1 MNELWKMKCKADL
14 FNLRKNEAAILSIP
28 EEINMERE
36 RMTSIK
42 SASTGTAP
50 VQGGGTSYEERMNNS
65 ICLIDLLSDNLRI
78 AESEVRLTKR
88 ALATLT
94 EEERRILEVLYI
106 DRQKRGAER
115 LCQEL
120 AIAEEATVWKR
131 AMRSLENY
139 CVARYSS
146 AAI

>member
-28 EEINMERE
+28 EEIDMERD

-50 VQGGGTSYEERMNNS
+50 VQGGGTS
-65 ICLIDLLSDNLRI
+65 
-78 AESEVRLTKR
+78 
-88 ALATLT
+88 
-94 EEERRILEVLYI
+94 EERRILEVLYI

-131 AMRSLENY
+131 AMRALENY
-139 CVARYSS
+139 CAARYSS